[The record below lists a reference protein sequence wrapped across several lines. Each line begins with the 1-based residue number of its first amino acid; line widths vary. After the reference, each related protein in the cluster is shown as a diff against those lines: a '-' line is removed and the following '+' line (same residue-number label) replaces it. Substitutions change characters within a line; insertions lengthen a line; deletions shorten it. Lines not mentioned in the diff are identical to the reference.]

1 MPELVIR
8 NATIVDGTGA
18 SAVEGDVA
26 VDGGRITA
34 VGRVAGRGAEEIDAA
49 GRLVTPGFV
58 DVHTHYD
65 GQVTW
70 DPLLTPSIWHGVTTV
85 VMGNCGVGFAPAAPD
100 RHDFLIGLMEG
111 VEDIPGTALAEG
123 IRWDWVSFPE
133 YLDAVARFPRAV
145 DVGAQV
151 AHGAVRAYVMDERG
165 AANEPATTDD
175 IARMGAIV
183 QEAIAAGALGF
194 STNRLPGH
202 TAVDGRPVPGT
213 FAPEDELFA
222 LGRATRAG
230 SPGADVVYQLVTAGA
245 MGQDLTADPREID
258 WMARLSRE
266 TGLPFTF
273 ALGQLMNSPEL
284 WRELMVQI
292 EDANAAGARLFP
304 QVPCRPLGLL
314 LGLQTKHAFVGR
326 PSYEALVDLP
336 VAERA
341 RRMADPAVKAAILS
355 EEQAPGGTPLA
366 GLIRRLSAFVF
377 PLGDPPDYEPP
388 ADRSVHAQAQASGRT
403 SEDVLYDLLL
413 EQNGQALLL
422 FTLGGYARNNLDW
435 AHEMMSRP
443 DTVLGLGD
451 GGAHVGL
458 ICDSSYPTLM
468 LSFWTRQRRRGER
481 LPLETAVRKLTS
493 EPARLYGLRDRGVL
507 APGYRADLNVV
518 DLDALALRPPEVLH
532 DLPADARRLV
542 QRADGYVATVVAG
555 TVVQRHGED
564 TGARP
569 GQLIR
574 GPQPAPA

>member
-1 MPELVIR
+1 MPDLVIR
-8 NATIVDGTGA
+8 NATIVDGTGGPV
-18 SAVEGDVA
+18 VEGDVA
-26 VDGGRITA
+26 VDGDRITA
-34 VGRVAGRGAEEIDAA
+34 VGRVTGTGAEEIDAA
-49 GRLVTPGFV
+49 GALVTPGFV

-100 RHDFLIGLMEG
+100 RHEFLIGLMEG
-111 VEDIPGTALAEG
+111 VEDIPGTALSEG
-123 IRWDWVSFPE
+123 IRWDWESFPE
-133 YLDAVARFPRAV
+133 YLDAVARFPRAI

-165 AANEPATTDD
+165 AANEPATADD
-175 IARMGAIV
+175 IARMAAIV
-183 QEAIAAGALGF
+183 QQGIAAGALGF
-194 STNRLPGH
+194 TTNRLPLH

-213 FAPEDELFA
+213 FATEDELFT

-230 SPGADVVYQLVTAGA
+230 APRGDVVFEVVTAGA
-245 MGQDLTADPREID
+245 MGEDLTAYPREIE

-273 ALGQLMNSPEL
+273 ALGQLMNSPDL
-284 WRELMVQI
+284 WRELMVQV
-292 EDANAAGARLFP
+292 EDANASGARLHP
-304 QVPCRPLGLL
+304 QVPCRPLGIL

-326 PSYEALVDLP
+326 PTYEALAHLP

-341 RRMADPAVKAAILS
+341 RRMADPAVKSAILS
-355 EEQAPGGTPLA
+355 ETQAPGATPLA

-377 PLGDPPDYEPP
+377 PLGDPPDYEPT
-388 ADRSVHAQAQASGRT
+388 ADRSVAALASAQGRT
-403 SEDVLYDLLL
+403 AEDVHYDLLL
-413 EQNGQALLL
+413 ERSGSALLL
-422 FTLGGYARNNLDW
+422 FTLGGYAHHNLDW
-435 AHEMMSRP
+435 ALEMLSRP

-458 ICDSSYPTLM
+458 ICDGSYPTLM
-468 LSFWTRQRRRGER
+468 LSFWTRQRNRGAR
-481 LPLETAVRKLTS
+481 LSLETAVRKLTS
-493 EPARLYGLRDRGVL
+493 EPARLYGLHDRGVL
-507 APGYRADLNVV
+507 APGHRADLNVV
-518 DLDALALRPPEVLH
+518 DLDDLALHQPEVVH
-532 DLPADARRLV
+532 DLPADARRLI
-542 QRADGYVATVVAG
+542 QRADGYLATVVAG
-555 TVVQRHGED
+555 EVVQRDGED

>member
-1 MPELVIR
+1 MPDLVIR
-8 NATIVDGTGA
+8 NATIVDGTGGPA
-18 SAVEGDVA
+18 TEGDVA
-26 VDGGRITA
+26 VDGDRITA
-34 VGRVAGRGAEEIDAA
+34 VGRVGGKGAEEIDAA

-100 RHDFLIGLMEG
+100 RHEFLIGLMEG

-123 IRWDWVSFPE
+123 LPWDWESFTD
-133 YLDAVARFPRAV
+133 YLDSLGRRQYTI

-165 AANEPATTDD
+165 AANEPATADD
-175 IARMGAIV
+175 IARMAAIV
-183 QEAIAAGALGF
+183 QQGVAAGALGF
-194 STNRLPGH
+194 TTNRLPMH

-213 FAPEDELFA
+213 FATEDELFT

-230 SPGADVVYQLVTAGA
+230 SPRGDVVFEVVTAGA
-245 MGQDLTADPREID
+245 MGEDLTAYPREIE

-284 WRELMVQI
+284 WRELMVQV
-292 EDANAAGARLFP
+292 EDANAAGARLHP
-304 QVPCRPLGLL
+304 QVPCRPLGIL

-326 PSYEALVDLP
+326 PSYEALAHLP

-355 EEQAPGGTPLA
+355 ESQAPGATPLA
-366 GLIRRLSAFVF
+366 GMIRRLSAFVF
-377 PLGDPPDYEPP
+377 PLGDPPDYEPT
-388 ADRSVHAQAQASGRT
+388 ADRSVAAMARAQGRT
-403 SEDVLYDLLL
+403 EEDVHYDLLL
-413 EQNGQALLL
+413 EQSGSALLL
-422 FTLGGYARNNLDW
+422 FTLGGYAHTNLDW
-435 AHEMMSRP
+435 ALDLLSRR

-458 ICDSSYPTLM
+458 ICDSSYPTLL
-468 LSFWTRQRRRGER
+468 LSFWTRQRSRGAR
-481 LPLETAVRKLTS
+481 LSLEAAVRKLTS
-493 EPARLYGLRDRGVL
+493 EPAHLYGLRDRGLV
-507 APGYRADLNVV
+507 APGHRADLNVI
-518 DLDALALRPPEVLH
+518 DLDALALRQPQVVH
-532 DLPADARRLV
+532 DLPADARRLI
-542 QRADGYVATVVAG
+542 QRADGYTATVVAG
-555 TVVQRHGED
+555 TVVQRDGED